1 MAKAVGVLISGT
13 GRTLA
18 NLNEKIK
25 NGQLSIEIK
34 IVIASKKNIAG
45 IEVARRYSTPLQI
58 IERKDFKNSYEFS
71 IKVFETLTKFN
82 VDLVI
87 LAGWIHKLYIPPEYN
102 YRVLNIHPGLLPLF
116 GGFRYYGEFV
126 HTAVIKSG
134 MKISGCTVHYVTNNY
149 DSGPIIL
156 QEVVKVE
163 KDDTPQTLANRVFE
177 KEKELYPKAIELVLN
192 NNPYFS
198 A

>member
-1 MAKAVGVLISGT
+1 
-13 GRTLA
+13 
-18 NLNEKIK
+18 
-25 NGQLSIEIK
+25 
-34 IVIASKKNIAG
+34 
-45 IEVARRYSTPLQI
+45 
-58 IERKDFKNSYEFS
+58 
-71 IKVFETLTKFN
+71 
-82 VDLVI
+82 
-87 LAGWIHKLYIPPEYN
+87 
-102 YRVLNIHPGLLPLF
+102 
-116 GGFRYYGEFV
+116 
-126 HTAVIKSG
+126 
-134 MKISGCTVHYVTNNY
+134 GCTVHYVTNNY